1 MPDRLFRE
9 NFPVIV
15 DLNNKK
21 KRRTSLIQEILLF
34 FVIYCYCA

>member
-15 DLNNKK
+15 DLNKK